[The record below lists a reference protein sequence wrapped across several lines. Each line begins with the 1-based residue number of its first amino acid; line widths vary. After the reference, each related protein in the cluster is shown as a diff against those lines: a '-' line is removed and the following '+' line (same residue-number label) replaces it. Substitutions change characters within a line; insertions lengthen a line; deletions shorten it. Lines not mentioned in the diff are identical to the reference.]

1 MHKIMY
7 KLAQKHGDVMSFWFG
22 NKYTVVVSHYKY
34 FHEALKKKGKKVV
47 HFSSP
52 PQKFGNKTLSD
63 HTGEAFAGRFLP
75 QSMNIITRGQ
85 GVALQGDLTRWRKA
99 RTVLLNGMTK
109 KQQGERQVPVI
120 AEEVQS
126 TVVEFCKL
134 YKEKKA
140 IPFRLHMKR
149 ESINVVMRLCCDF
162 RFSSKLTP
170 MFDEIQS
177 AIATIFECI
186 SAGNP
191 SDYIPLARLGGEP
204 AVVKRL
210 KAATAKRDK
219 YIREWVSEHKRTL
232 DESQPRDFLD
242 IMLIEQDKVGLTD
255 SDIEVIIW
263 DIMAGGIDTY
273 ALFFLVVTLKNIA
286 RTHAHTH
293 TYSNR
298 SATSIEWLIYL
309 LIKHPE
315 VQKKAHEE
323 LDRVVGSNKLP
334 TYVLYF
340 CSLNLTSSTRTNS
353 LSLIHSFTELTR
365 ATFVLQNTH
374 SLQTQVR
381 GHQKRQTSL
390 HQRNRSGTFPFQTLC
405 TVWYSSSHHER
416 YDIGWIQHSEEYT
429 SDVQLSRT
437 PLGSEMVEES

>member
-1 MHKIMY
+1 MAFPIVGNFPNLGAPGGPVHKIMY
-7 KLAQKHGDVMSFWFG
+7 KLSQKHGDVMSFWFG

-34 FHEALKKKGKKVV
+34 FHEALKKKG
-47 HFSSP
+47 
-52 PQKFGNKTLSD
+52 
-63 HTGEAFAGRFLP
+63 EAFAGRFLP

-85 GVALQGDLTRWRKA
+85 GVALQGNLTRWRKA

-120 AEEVQS
+120 EQEIQS

-134 YKEKKA
+134 HKENKA

-170 MFDEIQS
+170 MFDEIQE

-219 YIREWVSEHKRTL
+219 YIKEWVSDHKRTL
-232 DESQPRDFLD
+232 DKSQPRDFLD
-242 IMLIEQDKVGLTD
+242 IMLIEQDKVGLTN
-255 SDIEVIIW
+255 SDIEVIVW

-273 ALFFLVVTLKNIA
+273 VLCLTVFL
-286 RTHAHTH
+286 
-293 TYSNR
+293 S
-298 SATSIEWLIYL
+298 
-309 LIKHPE
+309 
-315 VQKKAHEE
+315 
-323 LDRVVGSNKLP
+323 
-334 TYVLYF
+334 F
-340 CSLNLTSSTRTNS
+340 S
-353 LSLIHSFTELTR
+353 LSVCVCE
-365 ATFVLQNTH
+365 
-374 SLQTQVR
+374 
-381 GHQKRQTSL
+381 
-390 HQRNRSGTFPFQTLC
+390 
-405 TVWYSSSHHER
+405 
-416 YDIGWIQHSEEYT
+416 
-429 SDVQLSRT
+429 
-437 PLGSEMVEES
+437 